1 MIACITKYALSA
13 GIECRNVEE
22 THTPTM
28 VIDAEDRFRS
38 PFHGEGE
45 EWHRTPE
52 SALHRAEEMC
62 HKKIESLKKQIK
74 KLEALKIVA
83 PHGPKETV

>member
-1 MIACITKYALSA
+1 MIAWITKYALTEGIQCREVEGSA
-13 GIECRNVEE
+13 
-22 THTPTM
+22 HDM
-28 VIDAEDRFRS
+28 VMDRSGNHPMF
-38 PFHGEGE
+38 FHKVGREF
-45 EWHRTPE
+45 HFTPE
-52 SALHRAEEMC
+52 SALHRAEEMR